1 MLLGG
6 AKFMGMHDTWPDPSV
21 RMKNPD
27 DPETA
32 PGSAATPISMPSDP
46 AEDRARK
53 AVRARAL
60 TDPLGA
66 KGQRDSRR
74 RIAREGRACRLAT
87 IGAAVS
93 FAGSLGFITWNAQ
106 LIGNG
111 GGSVE
116 SPDVALAESNNSSMT
131 VIDPTNT
138 PSATATIADRPV
150 TLNAVN
156 RASDDEHDDDDDHDS
171 DHDDHEDDDHSSD
184 SGTLPATSAP
194 SSSSSSITASSSTT
208 TGSSAPTPVP
218 STSHVK
224 SHSS

>member
-1 MLLGG
+1 
-6 AKFMGMHDTWPDPSV
+6 MGMYDTWPDPSL

-32 PGSAATPISMPSDP
+32 PGSEPPSREAPPDHV
-46 AEDRARK
+46 AERARK

-74 RIAREGRACRLAT
+74 RLAREGRARRLAT
-87 IGAAVS
+87 LGAAVS

-106 LIGNG
+106 LIGDG

-116 SPDVALAESNNSSMT
+116 SPDVALAESNSSFMT

-150 TLNAVN
+150 TLNSVN

-171 DHDDHEDDDHSSD
+171 DHDDHEDDDYSSD
-184 SGTLPATSAP
+184 SGTLPATDA
-194 SSSSSSITASSSTT
+194 SSSSSITASSSTT
-208 TGSSAPTPVP
+208 VGSSAPTPVP